1 MMMMMMMMMAIVMMV
16 MMMMM
21 MMMVMVMNHLE
32 VLVPTKYYIRIMF
45 SLHIYYNINKVQY
58 K

>member
-1 MMMMMMMMMAIVMMV
+1 MVMMMMMMMMMVM

-45 SLHIYYNINKVQY
+45 SLHIYYNINKDQY